1 MDYRQAANES
11 KYDLAASGYD
21 LIAFVMSL
29 GQARKVYAKV
39 ADKIDTKAISTIV
52 EFGCGPASVVPSIV
66 ERVDGMT
73 KVIGVDFSSK
83 MIEIANRKKEAANWK
98 NVEFECMDMYD
109 FPETKPVDTV
119 IFCLSLTAIPDS
131 TKALKKALSVLKPGG
146 QLIIVDSI
154 PLSTRWWNPL
164 TNAYIYLKSLVVG
177 AKPTTKILSFV
188 HEYMADVQIEEML
201 YGVYTV
207 IAAKKW

>member
-11 KYDLAASGYD
+11 KYDLAASSYD
-21 LIAFVMSL
+21 LIAFMMSL
-29 GQARKVYAKV
+29 GQAKKLYNQA
-39 ADKIDTKAISTIV
+39 ADKIDNKSARRIV
-52 EFGCGPASVVPSIV
+52 EFGCGPASVIPSIV
-66 ERVDGMT
+66 EHVDAAT
-73 KVIGVDFSSK
+73 EVIGIDFSSK
-83 MIEIANRKKEAANWK
+83 MIEIANRKKEINNWE
-98 NVEFECMDMYD
+98 NVEFNYMDMYD

-146 QLIIVDSI
+146 QLLIVDSI
-154 PLSTRWWNPL
+154 PLSSRWWHPV

-177 AKPTTKILSFV
+177 AKPTKNILSFV
-188 HEYMADVQIEEML
+188 HEHMADVQIEEML

-207 IAAKKW
+207 ITAKKR